1 MASDLRQIL
10 GNLDIEEEYHL
21 LANAGFTTMAQLTRI
36 TEQDMANLNIRL
48 GTRRKIQR
56 AIAHSLGWPDSKP
69 LPSEAEL
76 NRLRK

>member
-1 MASDLRQIL
+1 MAGDLRRIL
-10 GNLDIEEEYHL
+10 GSLNIEEEYHL

-48 GTRRKIQR
+48 GARRKIQR
-56 AIAHSLGWPDSKP
+56 AIAHSLGWPDAKP

-76 NRLRK
+76 NRLSK